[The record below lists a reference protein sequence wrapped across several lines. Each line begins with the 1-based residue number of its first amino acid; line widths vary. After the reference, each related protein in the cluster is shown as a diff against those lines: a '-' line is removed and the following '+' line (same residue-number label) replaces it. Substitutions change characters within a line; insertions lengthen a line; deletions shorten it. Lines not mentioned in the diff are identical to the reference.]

1 MPPSPT
7 RSLNH
12 AMQLLYAL
20 AAVPA
25 CTLLTH
31 AHAHTSA
38 RITRPSIQPYTHTL
52 LPIKML
58 DVRVADLAI
67 AVGAVWGLE
76 QPVNWLGRTRWPV
89 LAGHVQIAQSCVPPV
104 CCGTPQH
111 GSLSSFFSIRYNIDA
126 RRRLADGQPPHH
138 TTHSKLR
145 WHYSARSP
153 RCALRV

>member
-1 MPPSPT
+1 MAPSLVT
-7 RSLNH
+7 QSCDSHSIIRCSCYVR
-12 AMQLLYAL
+12 LLPCL
-20 AAVPA
+20 PA
-25 CTLLTH
+25 QLTH

-38 RITRPSIQPYTHTL
+38 RSTRSSIQPYTHTL

-138 TTHSKLR
+138 TTHST
-145 WHYSARSP
+145 RSSLIVP
-153 RCALRV
+153 GFA